1 MKREGRRLFIG
12 GLWGGER
19 SDQIHRW
26 VVRIYVDPC
35 STVKNPGASIGSVL
49 SPRIYFNRT
58 PVSKKIWGYPPG
70 MMRRMEKQE
79 LVLTNRDGKRMPA
92 LLRLPDG
99 KAKGTVM
106 LLHGLGG
113 WKDQSILKFLA
124 EEFQKSGY
132 VAFASD
138 DSNGVLSPDGKF
150 FDSTQT
156 LYEQD
161 VADAIAYAK
170 AASWYHPPL
179 MLIGHS
185 MGGLAAI
192 DYAAAHPTN
201 VSELVLLAPAVS
213 WKSMWY
219 VQLPF
224 ALISLLRGHETVLGV
239 GNGRFVLGAGWWR
252 DFFSYDA
259 FRSAPNVAARTL
271 IISAEKDFTVAKPG
285 EHRRLTKRFPHAT
298 HSTITWADHDFNEHE
313 REVAATINQWL
324 TSS

>member
-1 MKREGRRLFIG
+1 
-12 GLWGGER
+12 
-19 SDQIHRW
+19 
-26 VVRIYVDPC
+26 
-35 STVKNPGASIGSVL
+35 
-49 SPRIYFNRT
+49 
-58 PVSKKIWGYPPG
+58 
-70 MMRRMEKQE
+70 MMPSMEKQE

-99 KAKGTVM
+99 EAKGTVM
-106 LLHGLGG
+106 FLHGLGG
-113 WKDQSILKFLA
+113 WKDQPILKYLA
-124 EEFQKSGY
+124 EHFQKSGY

-156 LYEQD
+156 SYERD
-161 VADAIAYAK
+161 IADAVGYVK
-170 AASWYHPPL
+170 AAPWYRAPL
-179 MLIGHS
+179 LLIGHS

-192 DYAAAHPTN
+192 DYAAAHPDDA
-201 VSELVLLAPAVS
+201 SEVVLLAPAVS

-239 GNGRFVLGAGWWR
+239 DNRRFVLGAGWWK

-259 FRSAPNVAARTL
+259 FRSAPKVKARTL
-271 IISAEKDFTVAKPG
+271 IISAERDFTVAKPD
-285 EHRRLTKRFPHAT
+285 EHRRLTRRFPNAE
-298 HSTITWADHDFNEHE
+298 HSTITWADHDFNGQEK
-313 REVAATINQWL
+313 EVAATINQWL